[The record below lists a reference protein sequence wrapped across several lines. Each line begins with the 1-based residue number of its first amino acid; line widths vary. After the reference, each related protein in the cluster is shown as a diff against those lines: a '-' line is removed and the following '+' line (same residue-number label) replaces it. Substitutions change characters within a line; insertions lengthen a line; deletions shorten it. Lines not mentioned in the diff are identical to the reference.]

1 MACKKIIEEKLA
13 IPQKISVSAV
23 SNVLN
28 VSGPNGKCA
37 KSLKLKSVKISSDAK
52 EVTVS
57 GPLREVNTVL
67 SHIKNMFVGVQK
79 GFSQKMKVIHAH
91 FPMSIQVSAK
101 EVSIK
106 NFAGEKKP
114 RFAKIIGD
122 TKVEL
127 KGADITVSGPNKDDV
142 GQTIANLRTASKIK
156 KLDSRVFQDGIY
168 PVLE

>member
-13 IPQKISVSAV
+13 IPQKVSMSVASG
-23 SNVLN
+23 VLN
-28 VSGPNGKCA
+28 VSGPKGKCT

-67 SHIKNMFVGVQK
+67 SHIKNMFVGVQS

-101 EVSIK
+101 EISIK
-106 NFAGEKKP
+106 NFTGEKKP